1 MTAVAD
7 PAVSDTPVSDRPI
20 SDPPVF
26 REFPFTIGLRFLAPG
41 DIRPTPEQRERYRR
55 FTQMGD
61 PLADDLVAAFRRLP
75 AGVGRAQFETA
86 LEHGIDAVDDP
97 IPELTAFFAAV
108 DARPYWVDQRKLD
121 YAARVAARIGMVAGF
136 TSMSMFSLMGG
147 YLASRA
153 DKTLV
158 YTGDLEAMAPRR
170 LAETLTWTVDV
181 TAPGALER
189 FAPGFTSTLRV
200 RLMHAMVRAG
210 MSRRPD
216 WDFEDWDHP
225 VNQSTMA
232 GTLMLFSLGNVVG
245 SQALGVQFSRR
256 DKDALYH
263 FWRYV
268 GFLLGVDAELLP
280 ADEADTWRLLW
291 LQADYEFRPD
301 EDSTRL
307 GQALRAALGP
317 LAVGRS
323 EHPAAQAARTLT
335 TELLCAYSR
344 LILGP
349 SNADALQLPDNKIA
363 QAMVASLVATNYTLR
378 YPMRFVPGLDR
389 VWESVGRWNIER
401 FATQALRRN
410 RGDRSYRRHDTLG
423 GVATEP
429 RKARAAG
436 QR

>member
-1 MTAVAD
+1 MN
-7 PAVSDTPVSDRPI
+7 PVVEPTRPDSQV
-20 SDPPVF
+20 SDPPLF
-26 REFPFTIGLRFLAPG
+26 REFPFNIGLRMLAPG
-41 DIRPTPEQRERYRR
+41 DIRPTHEQRERYQR
-55 FTQMGD
+55 FTRMGD
-61 PLADDLVAAFRRLP
+61 PLADDLVAAFRRMP
-75 AGVGRAQFETA
+75 AGAGRAQFETA
-86 LEHGIDAVDDP
+86 LERGIDAVDEP
-97 IPELTAFFAAV
+97 LPELVTFFAAV
-108 DARPYWVDQRKLD
+108 EARPYWVDQKKLD
-121 YAARVAARIGMVAGF
+121 YASRVAARIGMVAGF

-147 YLASRA
+147 YLAARA

-181 TAPGALER
+181 TARGALER

-210 MSRRPD
+210 MSRRAD
-216 WDFEDWDHP
+216 WDFDDWDHP

-245 SQALGVQFSRR
+245 SQALGVRFSRR
-256 DKDALYH
+256 DKEALYH

-317 LAVGRS
+317 LAVGS
-323 EHPAAQAARTLT
+323 SAHPAAQAARAVM

-349 SNADALQLPDNKIA
+349 SNANALELPDNKVA
-363 QAMVASLVATNYTLR
+363 QLLVAGLAATNFTLR

-389 VWESVGRWNIER
+389 VWESLGRRNIET
-401 FATQALRRN
+401 FSAQALHRH
-410 RGDRSYRRHDTLG
+410 RGDRTYRRHDPFGRAGTG
-423 GVATEP
+423 S
-429 RKARAAG
+429 RRSQAAG
-436 QR
+436 RN

>member
-1 MTAVAD
+1 MATVL
-7 PAVSDTPVSDRPI
+7 
-20 SDPPVF
+20 DPPLL
-26 REFPFTIGLRFLAPG
+26 REFPFNIGLRLLAPG
-41 DIRPTPEQRERYRR
+41 NIRPTPEQRESYQR

-86 LEHGIDAVDDP
+86 VEQGIDAVRDP
-97 IPELTAFFAAV
+97 MPELVAFFAAV
-108 DARPYWVDQRKLD
+108 DARPYWVDQKKLD
-121 YAARVAARIGMVAGF
+121 HAVRVTARIGMIPSF
-136 TSMSMFSLMGG
+136 TAMSMFSLMGG

-158 YTGDLEAMAPRR
+158 ATGDLEAMAPRR

-181 TAPGALER
+181 TRPGALER

-216 WDFEDWDHP
+216 WDFEDWDQP

-245 SQALGVQFSRR
+245 SQALGVQFSQR

-263 FWRYV
+263 LWRYI

-301 EDSTRL
+301 EDSARL
-307 GQALRAALGP
+307 GQALRTALGP
-317 LAVGRS
+317 LAIGDS
-323 EHPAAQAARTLT
+323 THPAAQAVKAVT
-335 TELLCAYSR
+335 TEFLLAYSR
-344 LILGP
+344 LILGS
-349 SNADALQLPDNKIA
+349 SNADALELPDNKLA
-363 QAMVASLVATNYTLR
+363 QMLVAGFAVTNYTVR

-389 VWESVGRWNIER
+389 VWETVGRRSIELASKR
-401 FATQALRRN
+401 ALRKH
-410 RGDRSYRRHDTLG
+410 RGDRTYRRHDTLG
-423 GVATEP
+423 AGPSGP
-429 RKARAAG
+429 RRRANARAQA
-436 QR
+436 

>member
-1 MTAVAD
+1 MSAV
-7 PAVSDTPVSDRPI
+7 V
-20 SDPPVF
+20 DPPLL
-26 REFPFTIGLRFLAPG
+26 REFPFNIGLRLLAPG
-41 DIRPTPEQRERYRR
+41 DIRPTAEQREHYQR
-55 FTQMGD
+55 FTRMGD
-61 PLADDLVAAFRRLP
+61 PLADDLVAAFRRMP
-75 AGVGRAQFETA
+75 AGVGRAQFEKA
-86 LEHGIDAVDDP
+86 LEHGIETVDNP
-97 IPELTAFFAAV
+97 IPELVTFFEAV
-108 DARPYWVDQRKLD
+108 DARPYWVDQEKID
-121 YAARVAARIGMVAGF
+121 YAIRVSARIGMVPSF
-136 TSMSMFSLMGG
+136 TAMSMFSLMGG

-158 YTGDLEAMAPRR
+158 ATGDLEAMAPRR

-181 TAPGALER
+181 TSPGGLER
-189 FAPGFTSTLRV
+189 FAVGFTSTLRV

-216 WDFEDWDHP
+216 WDFDDWDDP

-268 GFLLGVDAELLP
+268 GHLLGVAPELLP

-307 GQALRAALGP
+307 GQALLGALGP
-317 LAVGRS
+317 MAIGDS
-323 EHPAAQAARTLT
+323 AHPAVRAARSVT
-335 TELLCAYSR
+335 TEFLCAYSR
-344 LILGP
+344 LILGS
-349 SNADALQLPDNKIA
+349 SNADALELPDNKLA
-363 QAMVASLVATNYTLR
+363 QLMVAGFAVGNYTVR

-389 VWESVGRWNIER
+389 VWEAAGRRSIEYFSSLAMR
-401 FATQALRRN
+401 QN
-410 RGDRSYRRHDTLG
+410 RGDRSYVRHDAMGTG
-423 GVATEP
+423 RRP
-429 RKARAAG
+429 RVKVRANS
-436 QR
+436 

>member
-1 MTAVAD
+1 MAAV
-7 PAVSDTPVSDRPI
+7 V
-20 SDPPVF
+20 DPPLF
-26 REFPFTIGLRFLAPG
+26 REFPFNIGLRMLAPG
-41 DIRPTPEQRERYRR
+41 DIRPTPEQRERYQR

-61 PLADDLVAAFRRLP
+61 PLADALVAAFRRLP

-86 LEHGIDAVDDP
+86 VEHGIAAVDGP
-97 IPELTAFFAAV
+97 IPELVAFFDQV
-108 DARPYWVDQRKLD
+108 DARPYWVDQAKLD
-121 YAARVAARIGMVAGF
+121 YAARVSARIGMAASF
-136 TSMSMFSLMGG
+136 SAMSMFSLMGG

-158 YTGDLEAMAPRR
+158 ATGDLEAIAPRR

-181 TAPGALER
+181 TAPGAMER
-189 FAPGFTSTLRV
+189 FAPGFTSTIRV

-216 WDFEDWDHP
+216 WDFEDWDQP

-307 GQALRAALGP
+307 GHALQTALGP
-317 LAVGRS
+317 LALGNSGHPVAQVGR
-323 EHPAAQAARTLT
+323 ALT

-349 SNADALQLPDNKIA
+349 TNADALELPDNKVA
-363 QAMVASLVATNYTLR
+363 QVAVAGLAVTNYAVR
-378 YPMRFVPGLDR
+378 YPMRLMPGLDR
-389 VWESVGRWNIER
+389 IWEAIGRRTIET
-401 FATQALRRN
+401 FATQALKKH
-410 RGDRSYRRHDTLG
+410 RGDRTYRRHDGFG
-423 GVATEP
+423 GP
-429 RKARAAG
+429 AAG
-436 QR
+436 ADSTSRARRA

>member
-1 MTAVAD
+1 V
-7 PAVSDTPVSDRPI
+7 TPVGDSPVL
-20 SDPPVF
+20 DPPLF
-26 REFPFTIGLRFLAPG
+26 REFPFNIGLRMLAPG
-41 DIRPTPEQRERYRR
+41 DIRPTAEQRERYQR
-55 FTQMGD
+55 FTRMGD
-61 PLADDLVAAFRRLP
+61 PLADNLVAAFRRLP
-75 AGVGRAQFETA
+75 AGEGRAQFEMA
-86 LEHGIDAVDDP
+86 LEHGIETVENP
-97 IPELTAFFAAV
+97 LPELVAFFAAV

-121 YAARVAARIGMVAGF
+121 YAVRVAARIGMVAGF

-147 YLASRA
+147 YLAARA

-158 YTGDLEAMAPRR
+158 FTGDLEAMAPRR

-189 FAPGFTSTLRV
+189 FASGFCSTLRV

-210 MSRRPD
+210 MGRRPD
-216 WDFEDWDHP
+216 WDFDDWDHP

-280 ADEADTWRLLW
+280 ANEADTWRLLW

-323 EHPAAQAARTLT
+323 SHPAAQTARSVT

-349 SNADALQLPDNKIA
+349 SNADALQLPDNKLA
-363 QAMVASLVATNYTLR
+363 QLLVAGLVATNFTLR

-389 VWESVGRWNIER
+389 IWESVGRRNIEIFSSR
-401 FATQALRRN
+401 ALRKH
-410 RGDRSYRRHDTLG
+410 RGDRSYRRHDSLG
-423 GVATEP
+423 GTAAGS
-429 RKARAAG
+429 RKAKAASD
-436 QR
+436 R

>member
-1 MTAVAD
+1 MPPTTE
-7 PAVSDTPVSDRPI
+7 TPI
-20 SDPPVF
+20 LDPPLF
-26 REFPFTIGLRFLAPG
+26 REFPFNIGLRMLAPG
-41 DIRPTPEQRERYRR
+41 DIRPTPEQRERYRLFAR
-55 FTQMGD
+55 MGD

-75 AGVGRAQFETA
+75 AGAGRAQFETA
-86 LEHGIDAVDDP
+86 LEHGIAAVDNP
-97 IPELTAFFAAV
+97 MPELVTFFAAV
-108 DARPYWVDQRKLD
+108 DARPYWVNQKKLD
-121 YAARVAARIGMVAGF
+121 YAARVTARIGMVAGF

-147 YLASRA
+147 YLAARA

-158 YTGDLEAMAPRR
+158 QTGDLEAMAPRR

-216 WDFEDWDHP
+216 WDFDDWDHP
-225 VNQSTMA
+225 GNQSTMA

-301 EDSTRL
+301 DDSTRL
-307 GQALRAALGP
+307 GEALRAALGP
-317 LAVGRS
+317 LAVGDS
-323 EHPAAQAARTLT
+323 GHPAAQAARTVT

-349 SNADALQLPDNKIA
+349 SNADALHLPDNKIA
-363 QAMVASLVATNYTLR
+363 QVMVAGMVATNFTLR

-389 VWESVGRWNIER
+389 VWESVGRRNIER
-401 FATQALRRN
+401 FAGHALRRN
-410 RGDRSYRRHDTLG
+410 RGDRTYRRHDDLG
-423 GVATEP
+423 GVASGP
-429 RKARAAG
+429 RKPKAAN

>member
-1 MTAVAD
+1 VTEV
-7 PAVSDTPVSDRPI
+7 V
-20 SDPPVF
+20 DPPLF
-26 REFPFTIGLRFLAPG
+26 RSFPFNVGLKLLAPR
-41 DIRPTPEQRERYRR
+41 DIRPTPDQRERYQR

-86 LEHGIDAVDDP
+86 IESGIEAVEDP
-97 IPELTAFFAAV
+97 MPELVAFFESV
-108 DARPYWVDQRKLD
+108 DARPYWVDQKKIDHAGRVL
-121 YAARVAARIGMVAGF
+121 ARVGVVVGF
-136 TSMSMFSLMGG
+136 TSLSMLSLMFG

-158 YTGDLEAMAPRR
+158 ATGDLAAMAPRR
-170 LAETLTWTVDV
+170 LAETMNWTTEV
-181 TAPGALER
+181 TGPGALER
-189 FAPGFTSTLRV
+189 FAPGFTSTVRV

-216 WDFEDWDHP
+216 WDFQDWDQP

-232 GTLMLFSLGNVVG
+232 GTLVLFSMGNVIG
-245 SQALGVQFSRR
+245 SQALGTHFSDQ
-256 DKDALYH
+256 DKDAIYH

-307 GQALRAALGP
+307 AQALREALGP
-317 LAVGRS
+317 LLVGDS
-323 EHPAAQAARTLT
+323 PHPAAGLVRSVT

-344 LILGP
+344 LIIGS
-349 SNADALQLPDNKIA
+349 SNADILELPDNKPA
-363 QAMVASLVATNYTLR
+363 QLLVAGLAAGNFIMG
-378 YPMRFVPGLDR
+378 YPLRFVPGLNR
-389 VWESVGRWNIER
+389 AREVLGRKNIEI
-401 FATQALRRN
+401 FATQTMKRH
-410 RGDRSYRRHDTLG
+410 RGDRTYARHDTLG
-423 GVATEP
+423 NG
-429 RKARAAG
+429 KSKGSARRANVRA
-436 QR
+436 QA